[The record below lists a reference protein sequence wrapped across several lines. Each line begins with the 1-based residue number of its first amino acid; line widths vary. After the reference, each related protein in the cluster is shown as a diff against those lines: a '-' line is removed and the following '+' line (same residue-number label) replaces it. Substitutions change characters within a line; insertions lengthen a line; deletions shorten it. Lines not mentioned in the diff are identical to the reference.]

1 MQRSKFA
8 VGAVGG
14 VTAVVALGG
23 LGTHLLS
30 GTQSTTRLDEYS
42 TASVDGHTALAAN
55 IVAGRAE
62 SKYHPLPWVGDKL
75 SRVTC
80 PTGLKTVAGATL
92 TCTGEKSGGGTVE
105 IPVRVVKADA
115 KRVTWKFER

>member
-30 GTQSTTRLDEYS
+30 GTESTTRLDEYS
-42 TASVDGHTALAAN
+42 TASVDGHTVLAAN
-55 IVAGRAE
+55 IVAGRTE
-62 SKYHPLPWVGDKL
+62 SKYHPLPWIGDKL

-80 PTGLKTVAGATL
+80 PTGLKAVAGATL